1 MRVCEELD
9 INDLMNRSWSGA
21 VDTLNTIYDNDKE
34 DEFMGLLEEEFFSEV
49 PTLTAINDLLWF
61 DSDWVFE
68 MLGISEEEDEDEDD
82 DDDYDDDFDE
92 EENAMLLR
100 GDDEYVDRVAEKIMN
115 R

>member
-9 INDLMNRSWSGA
+9 FNDLMNRCWAGA

-68 MLGISEEEDEDEDD
+68 MLGISEEEEEEEEDD
-82 DDDYDDDFDE
+82 DDDDDDFDE
-92 EENAMLLR
+92 WENNPRMDEEHD
-100 GDDEYVDRVAEKIMN
+100 GDRFDFPERF
-115 R
+115 